1 MHTKIEIRLKQTKI
15 IKDKVGTEE
24 PKNGLC
30 KTTVGRV
37 IFNSVLPEGMPFYNY
52 TLDLKGISKII
63 QDCYKLLGR
72 AKTIVL
78 LDDIKETG
86 FKACTKAGLSFSITD
101 IKIPAKKQEIIDK
114 TQEEIERIQ
123 KLYRKGIITEGER
136 YNQIIDMWTYAGER
150 VAEEMLS
157 ELKNDI
163 RDGKPYL
170 NPVYLMSS
178 SGARGSSQQLRQLAG
193 MRGLMAKPSG
203 KIIETPI
210 KANFREGLGVLEYF
224 SSTHGARKGLA
235 DTALKTADSGY
246 LTRKLADVA
255 QNVVITAQDC
265 GTTNGITKS
274 VVYRGEKVEVPLSKV
289 ITGRIARN
297 NIVDLVKDE
306 VIVKENELI
315 TEEKAKR
322 IEALGYEKIKVR
334 SALTCELSLGLCVKC
349 YGMDLSR
356 GKLVEDGMAVGIIA
370 AQSIGEPGTQLTMKT
385 FHIGGTATRT
395 IEESEAKAKRAGIVK
410 YNNLIVVK
418 NPQGKYVAINANGE
432 ILLIDSKGRQIDKH
446 TVVLGAEV
454 LVKENDTV
462 VGHQILTR
470 WDPHM
475 IPILTEMSGKIRFE
489 DIVIG
494 KTMRHESDASTGVK
508 RKVIMEHKGDLH
520 PQVIIEDQT
529 GKILGLYPIPEKAH
543 IEVDEG
549 DKVTAGTLL
558 AKTPREISR
567 TEDITGG
574 LPRVSEIVEARK
586 PKDPAVISEID
597 GIVEVGEKRRGKRT
611 ILVKSETGMEIEHL
625 VPRGKHLRVHRGDR
639 IKAGSPLVEGPLI
652 LQDIL
657 RISGEEELQTYMLKE
672 VQNVYRSQNVPID
685 DKHIEIIIAQM
696 LRKVKVDDVG
706 DTSFY
711 LGKLSTNLDL
721 KKKTKKSL
729 EKVVSLQRQNPCC

>member
-1 MHTKIEIRLKQTKI
+1 MKQTKI
-15 IKDKVGTEE
+15 IKDKAGAEE

-37 IFNSVLPEGMPFYNY
+37 IFNSILPEGMPFYNY

-72 AKTIVL
+72 GKTIIL

-86 FKACTKAGLSFSITD
+86 FKACTKSGLSFAITD
-101 IKIPAKKQEIIDK
+101 IKIPAKKPEIIDK

-150 VAEEMLS
+150 IAEEMLS
-157 ELKNDI
+157 ELKNDV

-170 NPVYLMSS
+170 NPVYLMSA

-274 VVYRGEKVEVPLSKV
+274 VVYRGEKVEVPLSKA
-289 ITGRIARN
+289 ITGRVARN

-356 GKLVEDGMAVGIIA
+356 GKLVEEGMAVGIIA

-385 FHIGGTATRT
+385 FHIGGTATRSV
-395 IEESEAKAKRAGIVK
+395 EESEVKAKRAGIIK
-410 YNNLIVVK
+410 YNNLVVVK
-418 NPQGKYVAINANGE
+418 NPQRKNVAINANGE
-432 ILLIDSKGRQIDKH
+432 ILLIDSKGRQMDKH

-454 LVKENDTV
+454 LVKENDSV
-462 VGHQILTR
+462 VAHQILTK

-494 KTMRHESDASTGVK
+494 KTMRQEYEASTGVK

-520 PQVIIEDQT
+520 PQVIIEDET

-549 DKVTAGTLL
+549 NKVTAGTLL

-586 PKDPAVISEID
+586 PKDPAVMSEIE

-696 LRKVKVDDVG
+696 LRKVKADDVG

-721 KKKTKKSL
+721 KQKTKKSM
-729 EKVVSLQRQNPCC
+729 KKAVNLQRQNQCC